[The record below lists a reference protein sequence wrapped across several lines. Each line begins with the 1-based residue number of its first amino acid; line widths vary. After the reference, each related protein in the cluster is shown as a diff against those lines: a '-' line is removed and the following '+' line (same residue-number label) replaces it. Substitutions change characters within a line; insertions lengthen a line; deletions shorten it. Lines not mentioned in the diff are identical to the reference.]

1 MKGESGVDRML
12 RPKMKVLPDAAMV
25 ETAGTYSV
33 SGEQPYFLK
42 RAGPSTKPAGTLP
55 AGSKV
60 KLVSKGGAGL
70 CLVEDSEGRLIH
82 TAFAGLRPVLG

>member
-1 MKGESGVDRML
+1 ML